1 MRPGDRTVRR
11 SSVSSSSWWGVV
23 HNTPSEQAASTV
35 ASASGSADP
44 TACTWEAEQG
54 PGRAAAPGLWFDGS
68 GVTPTACAAYA
79 AGPPTPAPQSSSD
92 SSAVRSSSSIN
103 QSRAVGLQSIRN
115 SLSNAPNSP
124 SSVPR
129 LRAKEDPR
137 HKSPRSVICRTR

>member
-23 HNTPSEQAASTV
+23 HNTPSDQAVDGGISQPAPRIRPPAPGKPNRV
-35 ASASGSADP
+35 WAAWQPPASGS
-44 TACTWEAEQG
+44 TS
-54 PGRAAAPGLWFDGS
+54 S

-103 QSRAVGLQSIRN
+103 QSTVGLQSIRN

-124 SSVPR
+124 SSVPG

-137 HKSPRSVICRTR
+137 HTSPRSVICRTR